1 MTKEDYDLLVNEMDT
16 ISRKVALFPKE
27 LQASVYENMVETLL
41 GDTRAAADSDNA
53 GERIEREASL
63 QPATESSRDAR
74 NYASEI
80 EAYYNDYN
88 LADFNDM
95 EVATFTAYYFGFHAP
110 KNLMTDKITASHYEE
125 LCTITGRKFP
135 KNSRKTLNNAKNA
148 RGYLDS
154 NGSGIYSLTKFGEH
168 FVKNTM
174 LKEKNK

>member
-27 LQASVYENMVETLL
+27 LQASVYKNMVETLL
-41 GDTRAAADSDNA
+41 GDTRVAADSDEA
-53 GERIEREASL
+53 GEKIERESSL
-63 QPATESSRDAR
+63 QSSSESSGDAR

-80 EAYYNDYN
+80 EEYYNDYN
-88 LADFNDM
+88 FSDFNDM
-95 EVATFTAYYFGFHAP
+95 EVATFTAYYFGILAP
-110 KNLMTDKITASHYEE
+110 KDLRTDTITASHYEE

-135 KNSRKTLNNAKNA
+135 KNSRKTLNNAKNI

-174 LKEKNK
+174 LKEKDK